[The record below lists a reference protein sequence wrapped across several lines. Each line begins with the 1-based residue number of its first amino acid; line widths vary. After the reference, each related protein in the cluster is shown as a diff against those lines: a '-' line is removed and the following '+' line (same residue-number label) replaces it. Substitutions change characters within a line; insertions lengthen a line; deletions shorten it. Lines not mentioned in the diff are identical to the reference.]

1 MQKRCDIGENNTN
14 PWEKRGKSWG
24 FDCKKNEVKCNR
36 DAKKRRPTK
45 NTGVFCSV
53 FFLHFDC
60 IKSFSDASRRRGA
73 VRSRKGSRMLYHK
86 CRCGILIPQGIARCK
101 ACEERKQK
109 YDKEREK
116 ERQKIYSR
124 YRRDKKKAAFYV
136 SPVWRKKR
144 AEILALHDYIDI
156 YAFYVQKR
164 IMTADMVHHIVP
176 LEDDWSRRLDAGN
189 LIPLSNQNH
198 GIIEAM
204 YKDETKKQ
212 ELQQL
217 LFELKAQHQKAG
229 GV

>member
-1 MQKRCDIGENNTN
+1 MQRKEDQRKIQVYFV
-14 PWEKRGKSWG
+14 RS
-24 FDCKKNEVKCNR
+24 
-36 DAKKRRPTK
+36 
-45 NTGVFCSV
+45 S
-53 FFLHFDC
+53 FLHFDC
-60 IKSFSDASRRRGA
+60 IKPFSDASRRRGA

>member
-1 MQKRCDIGENNTN
+1 M
-14 PWEKRGKSWG
+14 
-24 FDCKKNEVKCNR
+24 
-36 DAKKRRPTK
+36 
-45 NTGVFCSV
+45 
-53 FFLHFDC
+53 
-60 IKSFSDASRRRGA
+60 
-73 VRSRKGSRMLYHK
+73 
-86 CRCGILIPQGIARCK
+86 
-101 ACEERKQK
+101 
-109 YDKEREK
+109 
-116 ERQKIYSR
+116 
-124 YRRDKKKAAFYV
+124 

-164 IMTADMVHHIVP
+164 IMTADMVHHIVA
-176 LEDDWSRRLDAGN
+176 LEDDWSRRLDDDN